1 MCISLLIKKM
11 KMNDRQRLIKRKSL
25 HDFLFNAFSRRERHL
40 KKKEIVSKIHYMLF
54 VQCMHFYVVK
64 GKFKI
69 KRLFRN
75 VLTTSLCC

>member
-40 KKKEIVSKIHYMLF
+40 KKRDCFKNTLYAF
-54 VQCMHFYVVK
+54 CTMHAFLRR
-64 GKFKI
+64 
-69 KRLFRN
+69 KRQI
-75 VLTTSLCC
+75 